1 MTDAAYRAD
10 SDAPAATKRHED
22 ERGFSRPRPDGGQ
35 ASPLDVLLD
44 LWRRHYL
51 AAAVAGCTVFLIA
64 ARVAAALGAGRP
76 LVMALYVLAYVSGG
90 AFSLRQG
97 LTALLTERRI
107 DVDLLMVLAAVA
119 AASIGEWLEG
129 GILLFLFSLSNAMQF
144 YALQRTRRAIT
155 ALMSMRPQAALRKD
169 PDGETRLVPIDELA
183 IGDIIVVR
191 PGERVPIDGRI
202 VAGASSLDESSITG
216 ESLPVDKGEGDEVFG
231 GTVNLYGA
239 LEVQVTKHAE
249 ETVIAKIIR
258 MVEEAQSEVAPT
270 QRVIDRIEQYYAAG
284 VILATVLAAVIPIA
298 LGHDVAASVYR
309 AITFMVVA
317 SPCAV
322 AMAVPAPVV
331 AAIANGARSGV
342 LFKGGIHLENLADV
356 KVICFDKTGTLT
368 MGKPKLT
375 DVVPVGGRTRHE
387 VLSLAAAAEGRS
399 EHPLAQAILEAAR
412 ADGLHWTAAAN
423 TVAIPGKGITAEVDG
438 RIVWLGNRRLL
449 REHAAEV
456 PEELLAQVEEL
467 EQQGKTVMF
476 VGVDDAVIGL
486 VAVVDGL
493 RPGVPEMIARLKA
506 QGIQKV
512 VLLTGDNRRVGEAI
526 GRQAGVDEVFAELL
540 PGEKADIIAR
550 LRQTVGPTA
559 MVGDGVNDAPAL
571 ATATV
576 GVAMGAAGT
585 DVAMET
591 ADVVLM
597 TNDLAK
603 LNHAVALSRRTQ
615 RIIWQNIVFALS
627 VIVVLSTLVLTHGL
641 VLALGV
647 IGHEG
652 STVLVILNSLRLLL
666 GQHRAGL
673 TPASPAP
680 ARG

>member
-1 MTDAAYRAD
+1 MMDAAYRAD
-10 SDAPAATKRHED
+10 AEAPAAT
-22 ERGFSRPRPDGGQ
+22 ERQADGRGASRPRWDARQ
-35 ASPLDVLLD
+35 AGALQALRD
-44 LWRRHYL
+44 LWQRHYL

-64 ARVAAALGAGRP
+64 AQVAAAMGAGRP
-76 LVMALYVLAYVSGG
+76 LVIVLYVLAYVSGG
-90 AFSLRQG
+90 VFSFRQG
-97 LTALLTERRI
+97 LAELLQERRI

-284 VILATVLAAVIPIA
+284 VIVATVLAAVIPIA
-298 LGHDVAASVYR
+298 LGHDVGASVYR

-368 MGKPKLT
+368 MGKPKVT
-375 DVVPVGGRTRHE
+375 DVIPLGGRTRQE

-476 VGVDDAVIGL
+476 VGVDDEVIGL

-506 QGIQKV
+506 QGIEKI

-540 PGEKADIIAR
+540 PGEKADIISR
-550 LRQTVGPTA
+550 LRQTVGPIA

-627 VIVVLSTLVLTHGL
+627 VIAVLSTLVLTHGL

-647 IGHEG
+647 VGHEG

-673 TPASPAP
+673 TPASRAP
-680 ARG
+680 ARV

>member
-1 MTDAAYRAD
+1 
-10 SDAPAATKRHED
+10 
-22 ERGFSRPRPDGGQ
+22 
-35 ASPLDVLLD
+35 
-44 LWRRHYL
+44 
-51 AAAVAGCTVFLIA
+51 
-64 ARVAAALGAGRP
+64 
-76 LVMALYVLAYVSGG
+76 
-90 AFSLRQG
+90 
-97 LTALLTERRI
+97 
-107 DVDLLMVLAAVA
+107 
-119 AASIGEWLEG
+119 
-129 GILLFLFSLSNAMQF
+129 
-144 YALQRTRRAIT
+144 
-155 ALMSMRPQAALRKD
+155 
-169 PDGETRLVPIDELA
+169 
-183 IGDIIVVR
+183 GDIIVVR

-550 LRQTVGPTA
+550 LRQTVGPTS

-627 VIVVLSTLVLTHGL
+627 VIVVLSTLV
-641 VLALGV
+641 
-647 IGHEG
+647 
-652 STVLVILNSLRLLL
+652 
-666 GQHRAGL
+666 
-673 TPASPAP
+673 
-680 ARG
+680 

>member
-1 MTDAAYRAD
+1 MSNGITKAKGPAGAVKAKTGSAA
-10 SDAPAATKRHED
+10 APSPAGKDRRFAGMSATLRE
-22 ERGFSRPRPDGGQ
+22 
-35 ASPLDVLLD
+35 
-44 LWRRHYL
+44 LWQRHYL
-51 AAAVAGCTVFLIA
+51 AAAVVGCTLFLIA
-64 ARVAAALGAGRP
+64 AQVAAATGARRP
-76 LVMALYVLAYVSGG
+76 LVIALYVVAYFSGG
-90 AFSLRQG
+90 VLSLRQG
-97 LTALLTERRI
+97 LRELVDQRRI

-155 ALMSMRPQAALRKD
+155 ALMSMRPQEALRKE
-169 PDGETRLVPIDELA
+169 PDGETRLVPTDELQ
-183 IGDIIVVR
+183 IGDIIIVR
-191 PGERVPIDGRI
+191 PGERVPIDGHI

-216 ESLPVDKGEGDEVFG
+216 ESIPVDKGEGDEVFG
-231 GTVNLYGA
+231 GTVNLFGA
-239 LEVQVTKHAE
+239 LEVKVTKHAE
-249 ETVIAKIIR
+249 ETVIAKIVR

-270 QRVIDRIEQYYAAG
+270 QRVIDRVEQYYAAG
-284 VILATVLAAVIPIA
+284 VILATILAALIPIA
-298 LGHDVAASVYR
+298 LGRDVGASVYR
-309 AITFMVVA
+309 AITLMVVA

-342 LFKGGIHLENLADV
+342 LFKGGMHVENLADV
-356 KVICFDKTGTLT
+356 KAFCFDKTGTLT
-368 MGKPKLT
+368 IGRPQVT
-375 DVVPVGGRTRHE
+375 DVVPLGGCTRQE
-387 VLSLAAAAEGRS
+387 LLALAAAAEGRS
-399 EHPLAQAILEAAR
+399 EHPLALAILEAAR
-412 ADGLHWTAAAN
+412 AEGLAWTAASN
-423 TVAIPGKGITAEVDG
+423 TVAVPGKGVAADVDG
-438 RIVWLGNRRLL
+438 RPVWLGNRRML
-449 REHAAEV
+449 REYVPDVADEV
-456 PEELLAQVEEL
+456 LAQAETL

-476 VGVDDAVIGL
+476 VGVAATVIGL
-486 VAVVDGL
+486 VAVVDAL

-506 QGIQKV
+506 QGVEKI

-526 GRQAGVDEVFAELL
+526 GRQAGVDEVYAELL

-550 LRQTVGPTA
+550 MRQTVGRVG

-576 GVAMGAAGT
+576 GIAMGAAGT

-597 TNDLAK
+597 TNDLDK

-615 RIIWQNIVFALS
+615 RIIWQNLVFALG

-647 IGHEG
+647 VGHEG

-666 GQHRAGL
+666 GQHRKNSG
-673 TPASPAP
+673 TPTPAP
-680 ARG
+680 ARA